1 LSFVLQ
7 FQLHRAL
14 AQTAGCTA
22 PLHRCSIYGNLAAGA
37 RLRNALAM
45 GRSRPWPDVL
55 EAMTGHRQ
63 IDASAL
69 LEYFAPLHTWLDEQ
83 NVGKPVG
90 W

>member
-1 LSFVLQ
+1 
-7 FQLHRAL
+7 
-14 AQTAGCTA
+14 
-22 PLHRCSIYGNLAAGA
+22 
-37 RLRNALAM
+37 M